1 MRLQLRREWGVRR
14 TAVLAAV
21 LTTTMTLVAGAVL
34 LLLFLQRSVIGNAQ
48 DRATNTAKILAAN
61 YTKDAIS
68 PGRLPRSGI
77 STKGLL
83 VEILDSNGFVIA
95 SSDTDI
101 DHKHNPMYAPA
112 PGKTIVERDSVL
124 ATVGDFDN
132 TLIAVTGFVANGQNY
147 AVSVEVPL
155 ANELATVRNVG
166 IYILAAGPVI
176 VILSALGTI
185 FLVNR
190 ALRPVRTVRDQVE
203 LISRER
209 LSDRVHVPQTKDDIA
224 DLATTMNSMLERLED
239 ADIKQRQFVSDASHE
254 LRSPLASIG
263 AAVEVVND
271 EDQSPAWQDM
281 GPVIA
286 SETARLQS
294 LVENLLALAKGDD
307 QSDLTETHPCDL
319 DDLLGDE
326 VLILRTKSAHRV
338 VVHLDP
344 VQVRCDRGRISQVIR
359 NLLDNAD
366 RHAIKQVTVSLSS
379 SDGDAI
385 IWIDND
391 GPPIPEADRER
402 VFDRFV
408 RLESSR
414 ARTLGSSGLGL
425 AIVRDFTTAHGGAVR
440 TSATADGNCRFE
452 VRLPIS
458 EDLLPI
464 VKT

>member
-21 LTTTMTLVAGAVL
+21 LTTTMTLVAGAIL

-48 DRATNTAKILAAN
+48 DRATNTSKILAAN
-61 YTKDAIS
+61 YAKDTIS

-112 PGKTIVERDSVL
+112 PGKTSVERDSVL

-224 DLATTMNSMLERLED
+224 DLATTMNSMLGRLED

-307 QSDLTETHPCDL
+307 QSVLTEVHPCDL
-319 DDLLGDE
+319 DDLLSDE
-326 VLILRTKSAHRV
+326 VLILRTKSIHHIAV
-338 VVHLDP
+338 SVDP
-344 VQVRCDRGRISQVIR
+344 VQVHCDRERISQVVR

-366 RHAIKQVTVSLSS
+366 RYAIEQVSVTLMRAEHEAV
-379 SDGDAI
+379 I
-385 IWIDND
+385 RIDND
-391 GPPIPEADRER
+391 GPPIAEADRER
-402 VFDRFV
+402 AFDRFV

-414 ARTLGSSGLGL
+414 ARTLGSTGLGL
-425 AIVRDFTTAHGGAVR
+425 AIVREFTTAHGG
-440 TSATADGNCRFE
+440 TSIATETADGQCRFE
-452 VRLPIS
+452 IRLPIKPNLGPTARS
-458 EDLLPI
+458 
-464 VKT
+464 